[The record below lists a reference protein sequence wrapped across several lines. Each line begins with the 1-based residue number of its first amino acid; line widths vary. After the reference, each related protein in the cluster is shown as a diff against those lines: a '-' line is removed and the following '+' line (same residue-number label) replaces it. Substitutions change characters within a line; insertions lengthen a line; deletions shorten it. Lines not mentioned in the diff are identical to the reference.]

1 MEGFRKS
8 ALMQR
13 LEELGY
19 IGPEAYRAEAFSRN
33 IGILTP
39 EEQERL
45 LNSRVAI
52 AGVGGVGGVHLITLV
67 RQGVGR
73 FHLADFDR
81 FEAANVNR
89 QYGARVPDFGRHKLV
104 VMVEEA
110 LRINPYL
117 EIKPFPQGVTYENVD
132 EFLDGVDVVLDGLDF
147 FNFDMRRHL
156 FNRSR
161 EKGIYVITA
170 APLGFSSAVLVFSPA
185 KGAMTFDEYF
195 DIREGMTRE
204 DKLLSFGLGVAPGGT
219 HLKYLDFGRIDLGAG
234 AGPSSIIACQLC
246 SSMAS
251 MEAVRILLG
260 RKGVKTV
267 PRYFQFDPYLGAFRS
282 GRLLWGNR
290 NPVQRAKIAF
300 VKRFLLAKDTPF
312 RTVAPAFPR
321 AAEEPGGKV
330 PEEALRYILR
340 AGIQAPS
347 GDNAQPWRFSC
358 AGNRVSVWLD
368 ADSDHSFFNFRQIAS
383 LLSAG
388 AVVENMRVAAG
399 ACGFEADVSWLP
411 DAGETHRLAHL
422 DLIPAPRRP
431 DPLLDAVWKRC
442 TNRKTYA
449 ARPLSPALISGIQ
462 AQAGEPEG
470 GRLHVLADRPG
481 ILKLARLIYQ
491 VDRIRTEHRGLH
503 EYLQQ
508 MIHYDEESALEAR
521 RGFPVGNLEAGKA
534 GERFLKFT
542 SPWPI
547 MNFMNRVGVGR
558 MVALHAAMGMRAS
571 SAAVLVTVPATEAK
585 DFLLAGGAMERA
597 WLYLPRMG
605 LMAQPMAAL
614 PLFWLRWRLEGPEG
628 FSPKH
633 RKLLEGVWGPWRELF
648 PAVDFEREQP
658 AMLLRVGYASD
669 IRVHTLRRDIE
680 AFIVGEGEPS

>member
-1 MEGFRKS
+1 MPQVEWV
-8 ALMQR
+8 QR
-13 LEELGY
+13 LEEMGY
-19 IGPEAYRAEAFSRN
+19 VGPEGYRAEAFSRN

-39 EEQERL
+39 EEQEKL
-45 LNSRVAI
+45 LGSRVAI

-67 RQGVGR
+67 RQGVGC

-89 QYGARVPDFGRHKLV
+89 QYGARVPDFGRHKLE

-132 EFLDGVDVVLDGLDF
+132 DFLDGVDVVLDGLDF

-161 EKGIYVITA
+161 EKGIYVVTA

-219 HLKYLDFGRIDLGAG
+219 HLKYLDFGRIDLNAG
-234 AGPSSIIACQLC
+234 EGPSSIVACQLC

-260 RKGVKTV
+260 RKGERVV
-267 PRYFQFDPYLGAFRS
+267 PRYFQFDPYLGKFRS
-282 GRLLWGNR
+282 GRLPRGNR

-300 VKRFLLAKDTPF
+300 VKTFLLAKASPF
-312 RTVAPAFPR
+312 RPVAPDLPR
-321 AAEEPGGKV
+321 AVEDPGGKV
-330 PEEALRYILR
+330 SEEALRYILR

-347 GDNAQPWRFSC
+347 GDNVQPWKFSC
-358 AGNRVSVWLD
+358 AGNRVSVWLNAD
-368 ADSDHSFFNFRQIAS
+368 ADHSFFNFRQIAS

-399 ACGFEADVSWLP
+399 ACGFEAEVSWLP
-411 DAGETHRLAHL
+411 DAGEPHRMAHL
-422 DLIPAPRRP
+422 DLVPAPRRP
-431 DPLLDAVWKRC
+431 GPLLDAIWKRR

-449 ARPLSPALISGIQ
+449 VRPLSAALVSGIQ
-462 AQAGEPEG
+462 AQAGEAG
-470 GRLHVLADRPG
+470 GSRLHVLADRPG
-481 ILKLARLIYQ
+481 ILKLARLIYRA
-491 VDRIRTEHRGLH
+491 DRIRNEHRGLH

-508 MIHYDEESALEAR
+508 MIHYDEESAIAAR
-521 RGFPVGNLEAGKA
+521 SGFPVGNLEAGKA
-534 GERFLKFT
+534 GEYFLKFT
-542 SPWPI
+542 RPWPI

-558 MVALHAAMGMRAS
+558 MVALHAAMGVRAS
-571 SAAVLVTVPATEAK
+571 SAAVLVTVPATDAK
-585 DFLLAGGAMERA
+585 DFLLAGGTMERA
-597 WLYLPRMG
+597 WLYLTRMG
-605 LMAQPMAAL
+605 LVAQPMAAL
-614 PLFWLRWRLEGPEG
+614 PLFWLRWRLEGPEA

-633 RKLLEGVWGPWRELF
+633 RKLLEGVWGAWRELF

-669 IRVHTLRRDIE
+669 IRVHTLRRDVG
-680 AFIVGEGEPS
+680 AFMVGEGEAI